1 MKRDLETPAAVMR
14 YVSDAGGALYHI
26 ILIAIAA
33 TMMLGV
39 WNLVH
44 ASPRTIIMLLPA
56 QVAFAAG
63 GFLLIFGAFFAF
75 AAAVLVQ
82 NGGAMLAFLLQA
94 HVGLYL
100 LLAHSREDE
109 DTIRRAFLMMAG
121 MLLTIVAI
129 YYVQNTYA
137 TALLMICLLATGY
150 YVLAGSPRYPR
161 RER

>member
-1 MKRDLETPAAVMR
+1 MT
-14 YVSDAGGALYHI
+14 
-26 ILIAIAA
+26 
-33 TMMLGV
+33 LGV

-44 ASPRTIIMLLPA
+44 ASPRTIIMLLPT

-63 GFLLIFGAFFAF
+63 GFLLIFGTFFAF

-82 NGGAMLAFLLQA
+82 NGGAMLAFILQA

-109 DTIRRAFLMMAG
+109 DTIRRAFLMMGA
-121 MLLTIVAI
+121 MLLTIVAV

-137 TALLMICLLATGY
+137 AALLMVCLLATGY
-150 YVLAGSPRYPR
+150 HVLTSSPAYAK